1 MFLKVKGIV
10 ELKRDVLSR
19 ITENLDTESP
29 FTRYFLGISEITQG
43 SLSKVPS
50 GSFEKKKKDCFKG
63 CIKRSMDHIKLE
75 KKISSIFEERRD
87 SGPEG
92 GSIVSKTLLDNR

>member
-19 ITENLDTESP
+19 ITENPNTGSP
-29 FTRYFLGISEITQG
+29 FTRYFQGIAGITQG
-43 SLSKVPS
+43 SLRKVPS
-50 GSFEKKKKDCFKG
+50 GSFENKKRNVCFKG
-63 CIKRSMDHIKLE
+63 CIKRSME
-75 KKISSIFEERRD
+75 KITLNFSSIFEERRD

-92 GSIVSKTLLDNR
+92 GSIAS